1 MSILEKLEDRLMDV
15 SEQCDRYKERI
26 TELESTNRLLCRD
39 LDEAQRSIEVLRGWE
54 GRAESSAEIQAL
66 KDALR
71 EVRSLIIPICRNAE
85 SIMDEITFEPAPDT
99 GEGK

>member
-39 LDEAQRSIEVLRGWE
+39 LDEAQRAIESLRGESIE
-54 GRAESSAEIQAL
+54 
-66 KDALR
+66 
-71 EVRSLIIPICRNAE
+71 
-85 SIMDEITFEPAPDT
+85 
-99 GEGK
+99 